1 MTTAPPTLR
10 AMANEHVAQ
19 LTCDLEGDGTAQA
32 ATMTF

>member
-19 LTCDLEGDGTAQA
+19 LTRYLEGDGTTQA
-32 ATMTF
+32 TAMAF